1 MTRVISGIVSV
12 LVNQQHEHRN
22 EPKIA
27 AAHVAS
33 SGERLTTADLAV
45 SDVSFKTCDG
55 RWLPIDTPTA
65 QIAKPSGM
73 HPRLGRLLAQA
84 RAIRAELAPLEPAIR
99 RPSA

>member
-1 MTRVISGIVSV
+1 MN
-12 LVNQQHEHRN
+12 VNPQHEHRN

-55 RWLPIDTPTA
+55 RWLP
-65 QIAKPSGM
+65 SGM
-73 HPRLGRLLAQA
+73 DPRLGRLRAQA